1 MKKKG
6 RNDKNELLGIL
17 KNPTFMLSTFTR
29 ASVSFI
35 FDITHLFIKDY
46 VQKGLGET
54 NQILLLSYY
63 SIASGFGPSIG
74 GQLVVRLLLMLKDIS
89 IKIHVRLFLYLVF
102 VF

>member
-6 RNDKNELLGIL
+6 GIDKNQLLGIL
-17 KNPTFMLSTFTR
+17 KNPTFI
-29 ASVSFI
+29 I

-74 GQLVVRLLLMLKDIS
+74 GQLVVRLLLMLEDIS